1 MSGGKSGT
9 TTQSVSIPPEVLA
22 RYNSVNARAENL
34 ASRPFQQYTGQFVE
48 PMNQQQYG
56 GVDSI
61 NRSVEGINP
70 AFNTSHQQLT
80 DSLNLSNNMLMGGYQ
95 LSNNAY
101 NLNQP
106 YLTQGLAQGQTA
118 YGNANAIMQNAL
130 SGVSNL
136 TQNANPQLFAG
147 LGTALGAY
155 GQASPMYQSARDQA
169 NAAFTQGSNQMGR
182 SEGYLNNAISQGQQY
197 GNLAYNAM
205 AGANQASQPMLGSA
219 ADYTVGGIG
228 AASPMMG
235 AAENYLAGGTQD
247 VNAQDFGQAQ
257 INKYMSPYMRNVVE
271 AQQKL
276 QLQENAAQRNALNSQ
291 AIGAGAFGGDR
302 AGVAQ
307 ANLAR
312 QQSLANQATL
322 GNILQQ
328 GYGQAA
334 NMFQQQQGVDLAA
347 RQANRAA
354 QQFGSQQAANL
365 AQQRFGQQMQ
375 TGSQLAG
382 LAGQQFQQA
391 IGQGQAVAGLGNQ
404 MYQQG
409 LGAAGQAASLGQ
421 GMYGMGMGVS
431 QNTQNIGQGMFGMG
445 SQMGNMQ
452 QATGQTMFNQGAQ
465 QAGMQQ
471 GLGSAMYGMGLQN
484 AGLTQN
490 TGQQL
495 YNMGQQ
501 QANMQNMFGQNMY
514 AMGSNAA
521 TTNAALA
528 QQQQQALLNSGQA
541 QIGAGTLMQQTNQ
554 AQKTAEYQQ
563 FLQERGYDFQV
574 AQFLANIAMGT
585 GALSGSTTTTTSPM
599 PFMSDRQTK
608 KDVKEIGT
616 THDGLPIY
624 SFKYKQGDDLPRIGV
639 MADEV
644 RAKHPDAV
652 SRHGGVDAVD
662 YEKVADRASM
672 GGGVM
677 PSRAGQGYAPG
688 GVVSDQDL
696 AAIIAMQKQ
705 FLGPHGQG
713 GLYGQSQH
721 NLPGGKGIVP
731 QNAVHVAKLQT
742 AGPPPRLPESGLAQ
756 GAAALEKAEGT
767 YDKLFGNKGLLTS
780 QGAPAS
786 VYRKLTGGSQQQ
798 PSGAPTQPSAAPAQ
812 PQQGGVVPSSGGT
825 ARDKGIVQNFSQKNA
840 DAAPVMGGVMPDTRL
855 AADMEAPSLPKELDE
870 DLLGSF
876 TAARGG
882 VVPHRAGG
890 GRLNEDVLPYQSEAG
905 YGPEDVNEKESGKEI
920 ELMKPGQ
927 TPGSGGSGSGG
938 LGSIA
943 STVGSVG
950 TIAKAGATLAE
961 ALPAIF
967 AALPFSDERVKHDME
982 RVGKLDN
989 GQPVYKYRI
998 GDGPA
1003 QLGLSAQN
1011 VSKYGDPS
1019 AVYRDQDGF
1028 LHLDYERAA
1037 KNYGGGIR
1045 PAFEGGGEAKRDNL
1059 RDYYNYIVSKGEP
1072 EHVAAGMVGN
1082 IAKESAGRA
1091 DAWGDNN
1098 NSFGLFQKNIRGELP
1113 AFRQWAE
1120 TNQRDMNDPY
1130 AQIDHVLDQMRG
1142 AHSKTYQQMLD
1153 ANDPAKAAYAF
1164 AVGYERPVPATANYE
1179 GRMNVARQYYG
1190 GIDPNAVE
1198 EHINANYPKD
1208 GQRRS
1213 VAPAVYENGKTTISG
1228 EPERTGLAAFLP
1240 ENYRT
1245 GKQFE
1250 SIGDY
1255 LTDRQ
1260 FVRPLLSGLA
1270 GMAQSK
1276 SHYFLPAFMEG
1287 LGAAAAADAS
1297 GERAQQEISASKAN
1311 ELFTLGQAANQAI
1324 FQVGDVTYV
1333 RLANGDVV
1341 TLDKWI
1347 TNQQPTM
1354 GGDSAAQTARAIYA
1368 RKTGSQP
1375 QDVSSTPSMPFS
1387 GSNAPSSAGI
1397 SIPSFLT
1404 YDNDVI
1410 DRAKQDLTS
1419 STGMNN
1425 PGFREEANRQRQRI
1439 VAGAEAARNIAPIV
1453 TKMSQNIAD
1462 SLAVTG
1468 LTSTGPGTN
1477 TIAPIVGQLNALT
1490 KRFGFTVDF
1499 GNVDDI
1505 RAKADKYNAMIS
1517 ALAAQ
1522 GVGQESLG
1530 ALQRLYSAMPDP
1542 NMPRNTQAEI
1552 AAELLVFNKKDQ
1564 HREAFMRKY
1573 EKDAGMAPAGAGEM
1587 FESKNGQKYLA
1598 AVDLVKDAMLKQP
1611 ELYNLMMSGRVP
1623 PAKIEQAFKAY
1634 AERQGKT
1641 YYPGMS
1647 VFFTK

>member
-34 ASRPFQQYTGQFVE
+34 ASRPFQPYGGQFVAGL
-48 PMNQQQYG
+48 NQQQLAG
-56 GVDSI
+56 ISNI
-61 NRSVEGINP
+61 NQAATLPQE
-70 AFNTSHQQLT
+70 AFQTAQGQL
-80 DSLNLSNNMLMGGYQ
+80 Q
-95 LSNNAY
+95 NAY
-101 NLNQP
+101 NQSGQMTGDAYALANSGYATGTP
-106 YLTQGLAQGQTA
+106 YFTQGLGTAQSA
-118 YGNANAIMQNAL
+118 YGQGLGSMQNIYGQLEGIANAAAPYL
-130 SGVSNL
+130 SS
-136 TQNANPQLFAG
+136 G

-155 GQASPMYQSARDQA
+155 GQASPMYQQARDQA

-197 GNLAYNAM
+197 GSLAYNEM
-205 AGANQASQPMLGSA
+205 AGANRASQPMLGSA

-228 AASPMMG
+228 AAAPMMN
-235 AAENYLAGGTQD
+235 AAQNYLAGGTQD
-247 VNAQDFGQAQ
+247 VNQQDFGQAQ

-276 QLQENAAQRNALNSQ
+276 QLQENAAQRSALNSQ

-391 IGQGQAVAGLGNQ
+391 LGQGQAISGLGNQ
-404 MYQQG
+404 LYQQG

-431 QNTQNIGQGMFGMG
+431 QNTQNIGQGLFGMG
-445 SQMGNMQ
+445 SQMGGLQ
-452 QATGQTMFNQGAQ
+452 QATGQTAFNQAAQ
-465 QAGMQQ
+465 QAQMQQ
-471 GLGSAMYGMGLQN
+471 AAAQNMYQMGQQTGQLQ
-484 AGLTQN
+484 QQ

-495 YNMGQQ
+495 LGAANQ
-501 QANMQNMFGQNMY
+501 QANLQNMLAQSLYG
-514 AMGSNAA
+514 MGSQ
-521 TTNAALA
+521 TA
-528 QQQQQALLNSGQA
+528 QAGANLGAGQQAAMLQGAQA
-541 QIGAGTLMQQTNQ
+541 QLGAGTLGQQTEQ
-554 AQKTAEYQQ
+554 ANLTAQYQQ

-599 PFMSDRQTK
+599 PFMSDRDTK
-608 KDVKEIGT
+608 KDVKEIGK

-652 SRHGGVDAVD
+652 SRHGGIDAVD
-662 YEKVADRASM
+662 YEKVANRAASE

-786 VYRKLTGGSQQQ
+786 AYRKLTGGSQQQ
-798 PSGAPTQPSAAPAQ
+798 PSGAPTQPSAAP
-812 PQQGGVVPSSGGT
+812 PQGGVAPSSGGT
-825 ARDKGIVQNFSQKNA
+825 ARDRGMVQNFSQKNA
-840 DAAPVMGGVMPDTRL
+840 DAGPAMGGVMP
-855 AADMEAPSLPKELDE
+855 EAQMASSAESISLPKEVDE
-870 DLLGSF
+870 EALGLF

-938 LGSIA
+938 GLGSIA
-943 STVGSVG
+943 STIGSVG

-1019 AVYRDQDGF
+1019 AVYRDEDGF

-1045 PAFEGGGEAKRDNL
+1045 PGFEEGGEAKRDNL
-1059 RDYYNYIVSKGEP
+1059 REYYNYIVSKGEP

-1113 AFRQWAE
+1113 AFRQWAQ

-1142 AHSKTYQQMLD
+1142 AHSKTYQQMVE

-1198 EHINANYPKD
+1198 AHIEANYPKD

-1228 EPERTGLAAFLP
+1228 EPERTGIAAFLP

-1250 SIGDY
+1250 SVGDY

-1276 SHYFLPAFMEG
+1276 SYYFLPALMEG